1 MEGIGELLVIAV
13 FVLITLI
20 EGLGRRKKTG
30 KGKEKP
36 TPEPSDVDSGV
47 EGPPSTE
54 TVDLGRKHKTAPVG
68 GGNEEEAPSTS
79 SEGLVPQDVWDE
91 ILGLARET
99 EEAPKKGRDSKEE
112 RVDEEAE
119 TLEELPS
126 FEARSLEPLEPRE
139 EETRGGVEPPKRS
152 RKTIPALDRPV
163 PAIPSSPSGR
173 PVSVAGGTPRAGA
186 RPPGAGRSLRRW
198 LFGEGREDL
207 RKAVVLQE
215 VLGPPM
221 GMRE

>member
-20 EGLGRRKKTG
+20 EGLGRRKKSG
-30 KGKEKP
+30 KGKERP
-36 TPEPSDVDSGV
+36 TPEPSDVDSGA
-47 EGPPSTE
+47 EEAPSTE

-68 GGNEEEAPSTS
+68 GGAEEEAPSTS

-91 ILGLARET
+91 ILGLARGK
-99 EEAPKKGRDSKEE
+99 EEAGKREKEE
-112 RVDEEAE
+112 RVDEGAE
-119 TLEELPS
+119 TLEEIPS

-152 RKTIPALDRPV
+152 RETIPALDKPV

-186 RPPGAGRSLRRW
+186 RPSGAGRSLRRR